1 MPVEIHV
8 VVFCEMPPFIL
19 VNNVS
24 FDLLNTELV
33 HASRNVDAVLRAT
46 LALKT
51 RANQISGH

>member
-1 MPVEIHV
+1 MPGEIHV
-8 VVFCEMPPFIL
+8 VFYEMPPFSL
-19 VNNVS
+19 VSNVS